1 MAIREIII
9 LPDKQLR
16 LISKPVEKVTSEV
29 RKLADDMFET
39 MYDAPGIGL
48 AAIQIAV
55 PLRLITM
62 DIAKKDDEEDGKKPR
77 VFINPEIISAS
88 EELSVY
94 EEGCLSIPEYYEE
107 VERPATVRIRYM
119 DLDGKTIE
127 EEASWPVRDLHSARD
142 RPSQWRAV
150 RRLPFQAEA
159 RPRAEEVHQAR
170 QARGV
175 GFSAQRCNRSA
186 PTYVAS
192 FDLHGHAGFRGAD
205 AARTRGPWP

>member
-1 MAIREIII
+1 MAIREIIV

-16 LISKPVEKVTSEV
+16 LVSKPIEKVTPQI

-48 AAIQIAV
+48 AAIQVAE

-62 DIAKKDDEEDGKKPR
+62 DLAKKEDEESKPR
-77 VFINPEIISAS
+77 VFINPEILSSS

-119 DLDGKTIE
+119 DLDGKVHE
-127 EEASWPVRDLHSARD
+127 EEASGLFATCIQHEIDHLNGVLFVDYLSKLKRD
-142 RPSQWRAV
+142 RVLKKFTKAAKR
-150 RRLPFQAEA
+150 
-159 RPRAEEVHQAR
+159 
-170 QARGV
+170 V
-175 GFSAQRCNRSA
+175 G
-186 PTYVAS
+186 
-192 FDLHGHAGFRGAD
+192 
-205 AARTRGPWP
+205 

>member
-77 VFINPEIISAS
+77 VFINPEVISAS

-94 EEGCLSIPEYYEE
+94 EEVCLSIPEY
-107 VERPATVRIRYM
+107 
-119 DLDGKTIE
+119 
-127 EEASWPVRDLHSARD
+127 S
-142 RPSQWRAV
+142 
-150 RRLPFQAEA
+150 
-159 RPRAEEVHQAR
+159 
-170 QARGV
+170 
-175 GFSAQRCNRSA
+175 
-186 PTYVAS
+186 
-192 FDLHGHAGFRGAD
+192 
-205 AARTRGPWP
+205 